1 MFCPRLSTHA
11 VGGILNKH
19 SCTGRGQEWPPSSA
33 NTRSRGGQHALGTQ
47 RAESME
53 QGIIQKTA
61 PRPEGHFICGCHAFS
76 DAMPLHDGDH
86 HDLHDAIL
94 ASVDP
99 NLMLWMA
106 MWALAGR
113 RQQDIKKCT
122 RSQQG
127 PGKSGLRRSCGELG
141 RMSTPGL
148 NRAVEI
154 SAMGQ
159 EKVDTACTGPT
170 WDDGWLPNHRIFLH
184 KYSWSQGWIC
194 LLWLIVQS
202 PSHVWLFATLW
213 TAVCQASLSFTVF
226 WSLFKLM
233 SIESVMPSNHLILCQ
248 RPFSSCPQ
256 SFPASGSFS
265 KSLLMVWPIEKNNSL
280 SQLNHQLSWYVKY
293 FVWVWANGYL
303 TARYICA

>member
-47 RAESME
+47 KAESME

-184 KYSWSQGWIC
+184 KYS
-194 LLWLIVQS
+194 
-202 PSHVWLFATLW
+202 
-213 TAVCQASLSFTVF
+213 CQVVGRALREHRRWGTETGQVREKKWFLS
-226 WSLFKLM
+226 
-233 SIESVMPSNHLILCQ
+233 
-248 RPFSSCPQ
+248 
-256 SFPASGSFS
+256 
-265 KSLLMVWPIEKNNSL
+265 
-280 SQLNHQLSWYVKY
+280 
-293 FVWVWANGYL
+293 
-303 TARYICA
+303 